1 MLLLL
6 IILAGLHMNADGG
19 NPEHGRAKVEPKET
33 RSGRRLGMCTD
44 RIFLIVHILVFENAA
59 GLAGRRCMTR
69 DGLLDEP

>member
-1 MLLLL
+1 
-6 IILAGLHMNADGG
+6 
-19 NPEHGRAKVEPKET
+19 VEPKET